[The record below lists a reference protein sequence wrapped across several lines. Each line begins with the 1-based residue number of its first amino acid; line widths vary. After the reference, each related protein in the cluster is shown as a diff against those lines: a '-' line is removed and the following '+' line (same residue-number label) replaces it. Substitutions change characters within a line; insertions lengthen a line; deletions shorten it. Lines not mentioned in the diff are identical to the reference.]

1 MEKKR
6 ARSGKG
12 GFTLLETV
20 MALSI
25 AAMAAVFA
33 VGFLHPQIQLY
44 YEFDRK
50 SQAKVMCGQ
59 AYMELEKKL
68 RYGYMYSLDAGKP
81 EELAYYVRRD
91 NPGTVEE
98 DGTVYEKL
106 PPVKRWPRIS
116 ADTLDVDVRN
126 GMNLKL
132 DFSGSSGR
140 EARVKIQ
147 IIDEDEVVF
156 QQDTLIQSM
165 YDYHV
170 ETEGDNGR

>member
-1 MEKKR
+1 
-6 ARSGKG
+6 
-12 GFTLLETV
+12 

-25 AAMAAVFA
+25 AAAAVFA
-33 VGFLHPQIQLY
+33 IGFLHPQIQLY

-50 SQAKVMCGQ
+50 SQAKAMCGQ
-59 AYMELEKKL
+59 AYMELEKEL
-68 RYGYMYSLDAGKP
+68 RYGYMYSFDAGKP

-91 NPGTVEE
+91 KPGTVEQE
-98 DGTVYEKL
+98 GTVYEKL

-116 ADTLDVDVRN
+116 ADTLDVDPKD
-126 GMNLKL
+126 GMSLQL
-132 DFSGSSGR
+132 DFSGTSSK

-170 ETEGDNGR
+170 ESEGDDGR